1 MKEFDCIILGAGP
14 AGMNSSIYC
23 TRAGVSCCLI
33 DTSVAGG
40 RPVGYLEIENYLGLG
55 KTSTFDLIEKF
66 REHVESF
73 NIPIFE
79 GEEILSVDLDNKVVT
94 TKSDTFKAKAIIIA
108 TGSRPKLLGVKGEKE
123 FTGKGVHYCAICD
136 GHFYKDKTVAVIGGG
151 NSACEEALGLSK
163 ICKKVYIMEFTDKL
177 NADAVTLDLIKKK
190 DNIEVF
196 TGYAV
201 TKIDKNNENKNYIPD
216 TMLALYAQPRENF
229 EKKEGV
235 VEYAVRPALKLW
247 VDAVFP
253 YIGMTANS
261 EMFDLDKDKNG
272 FICSNEFMQTSKEG
286 VFVAGDVRAKVLR
299 QVVTAVSDGAIAG
312 VQVGKHLIG

>member
-14 AGMNSSIYC
+14 AGMSSSIYC

-79 GEEILSVDLDNKVVT
+79 GEEIFSVDLDNKVII

-108 TGSRPKLLGVKGEKE
+108 TGSRPKLLNVKGEKE
-123 FTGKGVHYCAICD
+123 FTGRGVHYCAICD
-136 GHFYKDKTVAVIGGG
+136 GHFYKDKVVAVIGGG
-151 NSACEEALGLSK
+151 NSACEEALGLAN
-163 ICKKVYIMEFTDKL
+163 ICKKVYIIEFTDKL

-190 DNIEVF
+190 DNIDVF
-196 TGYAV
+196 TSCRVEEIAGDKKV
-201 TKIDKNNENKNYIPD
+201 TGISLINLRKINIIFSYD
-216 TMLALYAQPRENF
+216 
-229 EKKEGV
+229 
-235 VEYAVRPALKLW
+235 

-261 EMFDLDKDKNG
+261 EMFDLEKDNNG
-272 FICSNEFMQTSKEG
+272 FICSNAFMQTSKDG

-299 QVVTAVSDGAIAG
+299 QVVTAVSDGAVAG
-312 VQVGKHLIG
+312 VQVGKYLAG

>member
-14 AGMNSSIYC
+14 AGMSSSIYC

-177 NADAVTLDLIKKK
+177 NADAVTLKKIEETE
-190 DNIEVF
+190 NIEVF
-196 TGYAV
+196 TDCSVDEIVGEGKVKGIKFRNLY
-201 TKIDKNNENKNYIPD
+201 KINIEFYYD
-216 TMLALYAQPRENF
+216 
-229 EKKEGV
+229 
-235 VEYAVRPALKLW
+235 

-312 VQVGKHLIG
+312 VQVGKHLAG